1 MSKVLEIRNLTK
13 KFGGLTAVD
22 DLSFGIEEKEIYG
35 LIGPNGAGKTTVF
48 NLVTAIITPTAGE
61 IIFYGESLVGKGSF
75 QIARA
80 GITRTFQNIRLFKEM
95 TVYEN
100 VLPACHLNTDY
111 KIHDSLIHTPR
122 FRRGEKQIREEA
134 RLLLERMGLYNRKD
148 EIAMN
153 LPYGDQRR
161 LEIARAVALH
171 PRLLLLDEP
180 AAGMNPDETMSLV
193 ETIRGIRDDFDLT
206 VLLIE
211 HHMDLVMNICER
223 IMVINFGKEIAEGS
237 AEEIQ
242 KNPEVIEA
250 YLGKKEGREDA
261 TA

>member
-1 MSKVLEIRNLTK
+1 MNKVLELKDLTK
-13 KFGGLTAVD
+13 QFGGLTAVD
-22 DLSFGIEEKEIYG
+22 TLSFEIEENAIYG

-48 NLVTAIITPTAGE
+48 NLITSIYAPTSGD
-61 IIFYGESLVGKGSF
+61 ILFYGESLKGKPSF
-75 QIARA
+75 QIARL

-100 VLPACHLNTDY
+100 VLTACHLNTDY

-122 FRRGEKQIREEA
+122 YKRGERHIREEA
-134 RLLLERMGLYNRKD
+134 RALLDRMGLDQRRD

-180 AAGMNPDETMSLV
+180 AAGMNPDEEMSLV
-193 ETIRGIRDDFDLT
+193 ETIRKIRDDFQLT
-206 VLLIE
+206 ILLIE
-211 HHMDLVMNICER
+211 HHMDLVMEICEK
-223 IMVINFGKEIAEGS
+223 ITVINFGKKIAEGS
-237 AEEIQ
+237 AEAIQ
-242 KNPEVIEA
+242 KDPEVIEA
-250 YLGKKEGREDA
+250 YLGRKED
-261 TA
+261 